1 MSRPRSIA
9 PGASPPDQRPAAVLR
24 LPWRLLPALW
34 RATTPTR
41 TVPMLTPSIL
51 CLPARPLPHP
61 PQPSRRARLARGP
74 CRLPLTALRSA
85 ALSAALSTLL
95 VLAGCA
101 TPVVD
106 EAEALARAGR
116 YEEAYAQLDAA
127 LRANPG
133 DTPLRTAHS
142 RQRDRVVQQALAR
155 ADLALAS
162 GRIDEADRLVE
173 RLRALDVQQPRLG
186 AITAQVTAARREQVR
201 LTAQRAD
208 ALKRAQAPLPPP
220 LPTLPPALAAA
231 FQKPVALEFR
241 EAPLRQVFE
250 ALARS
255 TGVNFVFDKEVKG
268 ESKVTVFLRDVTLDE
283 AMKVILATQQLDRK
297 LLNDNTVLVYPNTAA
312 KQREHQE
319 LVTRSL
325 YLVNADVKQ
334 VLTLVRTMA
343 KTRDLYADERLNV
356 LVVRDTPEVVRLV
369 EQLVATLDLAE
380 PEVMLAV
387 EVMEVASNRL
397 DELGLSWPTSV
408 QYGIPGLSGMLDLA
422 NRSSFRSSVVN
433 PALAATLRGDAG
445 STNLLANPTIR
456 ARNREKAKVQI
467 GEKLPVFTTTSTA
480 NVGVSTSVTYLDV
493 GLKLDVEPTVQ
504 LDGDVTIKVFLE
516 VSNLLREV
524 AGPQGSLAYQ
534 VGSRSTAT
542 SLRLRDGE
550 TQVLA
555 GLINDEDRQRAVG
568 LPGLSRAPV
577 VGKLFGVQSDTRNK
591 TEVVMLITPH
601 IVRRLE
607 PPSTS
612 AATLASGTD
621 SLPGAAS
628 LRLKPAARAGV
639 AAARGPRA
647 PGVLQA
653 VVADAEPTDSP
664 ADPAASVAP
673 NPLADGAANSPAN
686 TSADASPARPPA
698 VSAAAPSVL
707 VAAPSVLLS
716 ATEQA
721 RVGDTVSVTLAN
733 RSGLRVSGELV
744 FDGQALQA
752 ASGGADGAAGGA
764 GRAAFRIAPRGSAV
778 VVLRVLAL
786 AAGQQWSVQVQ
797 GLAGLDAAGQ
807 GVDLLLAGSAD
818 IRVAAEARP

>member
-1 MSRPRSIA
+1 
-9 PGASPPDQRPAAVLR
+9 
-24 LPWRLLPALW
+24 
-34 RATTPTR
+34 
-41 TVPMLTPSIL
+41 MLTPSML
-51 CLPARPLPHP
+51 CLTALPHP
-61 PQPSRRARLARGP
+61 PQPSPLARLASGP
-74 CRLPLTALRSA
+74 RCLRVTALWSATKTALRSA
-85 ALSAALSTLL
+85 TLAAVLSALL
-95 VLAGCA
+95 ALAGCA

-106 EAEALARAGR
+106 EAETLARAGR
-116 YEEAYAQLDAA
+116 YEEAYARLDVA

-133 DTPLRTAHS
+133 DTSLRTAHS

-173 RLRALDVQQPRLG
+173 RVRALDAQQPRLG
-186 AITAQVTAARREQVR
+186 AVTAQLAAARREQVR

-208 ALKRAQAPLPPP
+208 ALKRAQAPRSLPP
-220 LPTLPPALAAA
+220 PTLPPALAAA
-231 FQKPVALEFR
+231 YQKPVALEFR

-268 ESKVTVFLRDVTLDE
+268 DARVTVFLRDVTLDE

-319 LVTRSL
+319 LVTRTL

-356 LVVRDTPEVVRLV
+356 LVVRDTPDVVRLV

-422 NRSSFRSSVVN
+422 NRDSFRSSVAN

-534 VGSRSTAT
+534 VGTRSTAT

-577 VGKLFGVQSDTRNK
+577 VGKLFGVQSDSRNK

-639 AAARGPRA
+639 AAARGPGA
-647 PGVLQA
+647 PGILQA
-653 VVADAEPTDSP
+653 VVADVDTTDTP
-664 ADPAASVAP
+664 ADPAASVSP
-673 NPLADGAANSPAN
+673 NPLADPAANS
-686 TSADASPARPPA
+686 SADAASSRPPA
-698 VSAAAPSVL
+698 ASMSVPTLPSASASSVL
-707 VAAPSVLLS
+707 VS

-752 ASGGADGAAGGA
+752 ASGAGDAAAGSA

-778 VVLRVLAL
+778 VVLRVLAP

-797 GLAGLDAAGQ
+797 GLVGLDAAGQ
-807 GVDLLLAGSAD
+807 GVDLLLAGTAE

>member
-1 MSRPRSIA
+1 MLILSKKRR
-9 PGASPPDQRPAAVLR
+9 AA
-24 LPWRLLPALW
+24 LPLLPD
-34 RATTPTR
+34 RASWTR
-41 TVPMLTPSIL
+41 
-51 CLPARPLPHP
+51 CL
-61 PQPSRRARLARGP
+61 RG
-74 CRLPLTALRSA
+74 AVGA
-85 ALSAALSTLL
+85 ALLA
-95 VLAGCA
+95 LAGCA
-101 TPVVD
+101 TPVID
-106 EAEALARAGR
+106 EAETLARAGR
-116 YEEAYAQLDAA
+116 YEEAYARLDDA
-127 LRANPG
+127 LRASPT

-142 RQRDRVVQQALAR
+142 RQRDRVAQQALAR
-155 ADLALAS
+155 ADMALAS

-173 RLRALDVQQPRLG
+173 RVRALDAQQPRLG
-186 AITAQVTAARREQVR
+186 AITAQLAGARREQAR
-201 LTAQRAD
+201 LAAQRAD
-208 ALKRAQAPLPPP
+208 ALRRAQAPLPPP
-220 LPTLPPALAAA
+220 PLPPALAAA
-231 FQKPVALEFR
+231 YQKPVALEFR

-255 TGVNFVFDKEVKG
+255 TGVNFVFDKEVRG
-268 ESKVTVFLRDVTLDE
+268 DARVTVFLREVTLDE

-325 YLVNADVKQ
+325 YLGNADAKQ

-397 DELGLSWPTSV
+397 DELGLSWPTSL
-408 QYGIPGLSGMLDLA
+408 QYGIPGVSGMIELA
-422 NRSSFRSSVVN
+422 SRDSFRSSVAN

-456 ARNREKAKVQI
+456 ARNREKARVQI

-493 GLKLDVEPTVQ
+493 GLKLEVEPTVQ
-504 LDGDVTIKVFLE
+504 LDGDVTIKVALE

-577 VGKLFGVQSDTRNK
+577 VGKLFGVQSATRNK

-639 AAARGPRA
+639 AAARGGRA
-647 PGVLQA
+647 TGVPA
-653 VVADAEPTDSP
+653 AAEADLDATAEPPPPPTAAPAQARNANDLGVAATPGNTP
-664 ADPAASVAP
+664 ADVQPKP
-673 NPLADGAANSPAN
+673 
-686 TSADASPARPPA
+686 
-698 VSAAAPSVL
+698 SAAAPGFA
-707 VAAPSVLLS
+707 AAPAPAASPRAAATPSVWLS

-744 FDGQALQA
+744 FDGRALQA
-752 ASGGADGAAGGA
+752 ASGGVDAAAGGA
-764 GRAAFRIAPRGSAV
+764 GRAAFRLAPQGSAV
-778 VVLRVLAL
+778 VVLRVLAP
-786 AAGQQWSVQVQ
+786 AVGQQWSVQVQ
-797 GLAGLDAAGQ
+797 GLAGHDAAGQ
-807 GVDLLLAGSAD
+807 GADLRLVGAAD
-818 IRVAAEARP
+818 IRIAAEVRP